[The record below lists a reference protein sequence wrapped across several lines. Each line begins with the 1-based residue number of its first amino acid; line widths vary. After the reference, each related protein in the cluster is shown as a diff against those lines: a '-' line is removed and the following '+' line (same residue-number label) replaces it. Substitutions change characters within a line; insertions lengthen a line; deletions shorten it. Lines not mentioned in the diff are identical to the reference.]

1 MFTSGT
7 FCLEFKAKRNTG
19 RRYAVEVAI
28 GPMVVVLLVTVAVII
43 DSINIIITSS
53 IIVKS

>member
-28 GPMVVVLLVTVAVII
+28 GPMVVVLLVMVSTLPSPAV
-43 DSINIIITSS
+43 SS
-53 IIVKS
+53 LS